1 MYFLLNDDLSSS
13 DCMAL
18 NDVIIVNN
26 VLERTKKEAVV
37 ACLK

>member
-13 DCMAL
+13 DCTEL
-18 NDVIIVNN
+18 NGMIIVNN